1 MNQEERLR
9 RQNLRVI
16 VSEALMV
23 VTVAVTVLILAF
35 VVSGYWVNPDGKIER
50 NGMLQISS
58 VPTGADVAIDG
69 ETSWLQRTNTNKILT
84 SGKHEINLTK
94 EGYD

>member
-50 NGMLQISS
+50 NGMLQNSA

-69 ETSWLQRTNTNKILT
+69 
-84 SGKHEINLTK
+84 
-94 EGYD
+94 